1 MLYIHRKLLFT
12 SSLILMGVFAL
23 MGSHA
28 YAASVPSQSDSN
40 VPDQY
45 ARATVTDISAEETDP
60 TAPDGLR
67 FHQQVHISIVDGVDN
82 GNDVVVDYYAN
93 SSKQRLSV
101 REEVVAVKV
110 QGADGAQYQIADVY
124 RLPQLWWLLALFFVL
139 TLFFARGRGI
149 SSLLGLIVSIAILA
163 VFVIPKILAGWNP
176 LVVSLTGA
184 ILIALISIYLAHGFS
199 KRTSVALLGT
209 FITLV
214 LSVALVALF
223 VPFMKLFGIG
233 TDDAA
238 QLQVSNIDLRGLLM
252 GGIIIGALGVLNDI
266 TTAQSAAVY
275 ELYDANPALKL
286 KELYRKGLRIGREHI
301 TSLINTLALTY
312 VGAAFPLLLLLTL
325 YPKPLWVVL
334 NSEDIMQE
342 IIRTLIGGLTLMFA
356 VPITTF
362 LAAYFISKK
371 KKV

>member
-1 MLYIHRKLLFT
+1 MTQKARTLLLPLVICI
-12 SSLILMGVFAL
+12 SLVLILPL
-23 MGSHA
+23 HA
-28 YAASVPSQSDSN
+28 YAATSPSSSSD

-45 ARATVTDISAEETDP
+45 VKASVADIIVEETDP

-67 FHQQVHISIVDGVDN
+67 FHQQLRITVLDGADARS
-82 GNDVVVDYYAN
+82 DVVVDYYAN
-93 SSKQRLSV
+93 TSKQRLSTG
-101 REEVVAVKV
+101 EEVVAVKV

-124 RLPQLWWLLALFFVL
+124 RLPQLWWLLGLFFVL

-149 SSLLGLIVSIAILA
+149 SSLVGLIVSIAILA

-176 LVVSLTGA
+176 LGVSLSGA

-199 KRTSVALLGT
+199 KRTSVALAGT
-209 FITLV
+209 LITLV
-214 LSVALVALF
+214 LSVGLVALF

-233 TDDAA
+233 TDEAA

-266 TTAQSAAVY
+266 TTAQSAAIY
-275 ELYDANPALKL
+275 ELYDANPVLKM
-286 KELYRKGLRIGREHI
+286 KELYKKGLRIGREHI